1 MANRRAGCMGKPLVR
16 FCEGPGN
23 NEWYWVKGTRHVVV
37 ACDEASKESLISASD
52 SNDHWETPVYSKIT
66 AIGAH
71 ATAISR
77 ISNLRPSNAIVSC
90 SFFSM
95 LQSVVPIVLVRVH
108 RPHVMTP
115 FSVS

>member
-52 SNDHWETPVYSKIT
+52 SNDHWETPVYSKILEYWNN
-66 AIGAH
+66 GA
-71 ATAISR
+71 TWQWLPVERESR
-77 ISNLRPSNAIVSC
+77 LAGEALLSKV
-90 SFFSM
+90 
-95 LQSVVPIVLVRVH
+95 
-108 RPHVMTP
+108 
-115 FSVS
+115 